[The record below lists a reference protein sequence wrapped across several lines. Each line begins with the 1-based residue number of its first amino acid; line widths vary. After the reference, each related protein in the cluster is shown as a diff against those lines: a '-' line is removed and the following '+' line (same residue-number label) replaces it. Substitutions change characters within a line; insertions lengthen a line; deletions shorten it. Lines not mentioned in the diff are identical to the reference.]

1 MNIREELGA
10 RAKHVEEILATFL
23 PEEAG
28 TQKTIFEAMNYSLLA
43 GGKRIR
49 PILIS
54 INADLKSTMT
64 ALKRLA
70 KSLLNAVRSSVTDSW
85 RYMV

>member
-10 RAKHVEEILATFL
+10 RAKHVEDILATFL
-23 PEEAG
+23 PEETS

-49 PILIS
+49 PILLEEAYKMGLPS
-54 INADLKSTMT
+54 EKTEQ
-64 ALKRLA
+64 
-70 KSLLNAVRSSVTDSW
+70 TDESRDAEW
-85 RYMV
+85 KGL